1 MRLTWVA
8 CAILADRVR
17 CVGCC
22 GDVGRESGHFVE
34 VIGVGA
40 AIESNKNVSETNTN
54 KHQTKNKQCDVSTDS
69 STQQKLQNRC
79 FPTAYELDNCN
90 AVKTRCSHTVSRYS
104 LKSGSYDLKSS
115 TMLSV
120 FPYRYS

>member
-17 CVGCC
+17 CVWCG
-22 GDVGRESGHFVE
+22 GDVGRKSGHFVE

-54 KHQTKNKQCDVSTDS
+54 KHQTKNKQCEVSTDS
-69 STQQKLQNRC
+69 STQQKLQNR
-79 FPTAYELDNCN
+79 
-90 AVKTRCSHTVSRYS
+90 
-104 LKSGSYDLKSS
+104 
-115 TMLSV
+115 
-120 FPYRYS
+120 